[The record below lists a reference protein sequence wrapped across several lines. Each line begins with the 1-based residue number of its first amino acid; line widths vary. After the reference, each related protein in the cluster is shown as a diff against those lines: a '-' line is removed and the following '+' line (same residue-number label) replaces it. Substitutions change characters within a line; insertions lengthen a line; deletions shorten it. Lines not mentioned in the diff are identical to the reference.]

1 MTSATPGPYL
11 KLTAYFSER
20 QRVGSRFLA
29 DSMLDLL
36 ADRHV
41 ATSIVLRGIASFGHS
56 HIIRSDRSLT
66 LSEDPPITIAA
77 IDTQDVIS
85 GLLPDAV
92 GLMEKGTLTL
102 ERARLVGDASAP
114 VLPPNHDVKL
124 TIYIGRRKR
133 VGGLPAYHAVCDLLH
148 RHHFAG
154 ASVLLGVDGTA
165 DGQRRRAKFFGRNS
179 EVPLMIIAIGT
190 VAQVASVLP
199 ELESLIYSR
208 MITVE
213 RVQICIRDG
222 HLLARPPERPT
233 VDDAGRP
240 LWQNLMVHSS
250 EATLHDGVPIHRAIV
265 RRLFES
271 RAAAGTTVLRGIWG
285 FYGDHKPH
293 GDALIQFR
301 RQVPV
306 TTIIIDTP
314 DRMQNIFDVVDELT
328 ERRGVVTS
336 EMVPAVVTTT
346 DERRYGTTELA
357 DFNF

>member
-1 MTSATPGPYL
+1 MSDPYL
-11 KLTAYFSER
+11 KMTAYFSER
-20 QRVGSRFLA
+20 QRVGSEFLA

-41 ATSIVLRGIASFGHS
+41 ASSIVLRGIASFGHS

-77 IDTQDVIS
+77 IDTQDVITD
-85 GLLPDAV
+85 LLPAAV
-92 GLMEKGTLTL
+92 DLMKKGTLTL
-102 ERARLVGDASAP
+102 ERARLVGDAYAP
-114 VLPPNHDVKL
+114 VLSPNHDVKL

-133 VGGLPAYHAVCDLLH
+133 IGGLPAYYAVCDLLH

-165 DGQRRRAKFFGRNS
+165 DGHRRRAKFFGRNS

-190 VAQVASVLP
+190 VEQVESVLP
-199 ELESLIYSR
+199 ELESLVYSR

-222 HLLARPPERPT
+222 HLIARPPELPT

-240 LWQNLMVHSS
+240 LWQKLMVHSS

-357 DFNF
+357 EFNF

>member
-1 MTSATPGPYL
+1 MTSPTPGPYL

-20 QRVGSRFLA
+20 QRVGSEFLA

-36 ADRHV
+36 SDRHV
-41 ATSIVLRGIASFGHS
+41 ASSIVLRGIASFGHS

-77 IDTQDVIS
+77 IDTEDVIT
-85 GLLPDAV
+85 GLVPDAV
-92 GLMEKGTLTL
+92 DLMAKGTLTL
-102 ERARLVGDASAP
+102 ERARLVGGSATQA
-114 VLPPNHDVKL
+114 LPPDHDVKL

-133 VGGLPAYHAVCDLLH
+133 IKGLPGYYAVCDLLH

-154 ASVLLGVDGTA
+154 ASVLLGVDGTI
-165 DGQRRRAKFFGRNS
+165 DGRRRRAKFFGRNS
-179 EVPLMIIAIGT
+179 EVPLMIMAIGT
-190 VAQVASVLP
+190 AAQVEGVLP

-213 RVQICIRDG
+213 RVQICVRDG
-222 HLLARPPERPT
+222 QLLTRPPELPT
-233 VDDAGRP
+233 VDDAGKP
-240 LWQNLMVHSS
+240 LWQKLMVHSS
-250 EATLHDGVPIHRAIV
+250 EATLHDGVPVHRAIV
-265 RRLFES
+265 RKLFES

-285 FYGDHKPH
+285 FYGEHKPH

-314 DRMQNIFDVVDELT
+314 DRMQNIFDIVDDLT
-328 ERRGVVTS
+328 ERRGIITS

-357 DFNF
+357 NFQF

>member
-1 MTSATPGPYL
+1 MSDPYL
-11 KLTAYFSER
+11 KMTAYFSER
-20 QRVGSRFLA
+20 QRVGSAFLA

-41 ATSIVLRGIASFGHS
+41 ASSIVLRGIASFGHS

-66 LSEDPPITIAA
+66 LSEDPPIAIAA
-77 IDTQDVIS
+77 IDTQDVITD
-85 GLLPDAV
+85 LLPDAV
-92 GLMEKGTLTL
+92 DLMEKGTLTL

-114 VLPPNHDVKL
+114 ALPPNHDVKL

-133 VGGLPAYHAVCDLLH
+133 IGGLPAYYAVCDLLH

-190 VAQVASVLP
+190 VAQVESVLP
-199 ELESLIYSR
+199 ELESLVYSR

-222 HLLARPPERPT
+222 HLIARPPELPP

-240 LWQNLMVHSS
+240 LWQKLMVHSS

-285 FYGDHKPH
+285 FYGDRKPH

-357 DFNF
+357 EFNF